1 MRSKFFLAA
10 LCLTSLVGLQELH
23 GAPSGLWNFGKR
35 SVKRDSSEKSK
46 TPLAEKTTPTMSSA
60 DSKTSQTKKVR
71 KVEFSGRFAWFLPQS
86 KHIQRIYGDHGYPEY
101 ELEASMALTRTPKCE
116 CSSHESKCEPHWMGW
131 ANWSIYEKSG
141 HSTCLKNS
149 SHMINNAV
157 NFGAKYYF
165 FHMHGFRPYL
175 GFGIGFAHVRFS
187 DHSKFVRKHVD
198 KWGPSL
204 LVKSGI
210 ECDLSCHWYADVF
223 VDYGSNWFSA
233 PRSPHCVKTNDINTG
248 GGKFG
253 LGLGYRF

>member
-1 MRSKFFLAA
+1 MKFFFIT
-10 LCLTSLVGLQELH
+10 LCVVGLQGLH
-23 GAPSGLWNFGKR
+23 AAPTNLLNMGNR
-35 SVKRDSSEKSK
+35 SAKGRSPETSK
-46 TPLAEKTTPTMSSA
+46 TALAA
-60 DSKTSQTKKVR
+60 KTSSSNSSDASKNSQNKKVR
-71 KVEFSGRFAWFLPQS
+71 KVELEGRFAWFLPQS
-86 KHIQRIYGDHGYPEY
+86 SHIQRVYGRHGCPEY
-101 ELEASMALTRTPKCE
+101 ELEASMAFTGVPKCE
-116 CSSHESKCEPHWMGW
+116 CSSHERKCEPHWIGW
-131 ANWSIYEKSG
+131 ANWSIYEQSG

-187 DHSKFVRKHVD
+187 DHSRYVRRHVD

-233 PRSPHCVKTNDINTG
+233 PRSPRCVKTHDINTG

-253 LGLGYRF
+253 FGLGYRF